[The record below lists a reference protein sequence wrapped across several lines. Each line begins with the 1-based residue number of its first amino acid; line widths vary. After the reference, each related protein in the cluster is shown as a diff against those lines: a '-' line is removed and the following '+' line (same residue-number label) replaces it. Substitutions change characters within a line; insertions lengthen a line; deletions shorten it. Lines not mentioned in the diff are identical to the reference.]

1 MITKPLSALRVGER
15 ARVVELLT
23 ADDMR
28 RRLLELGLVDGT
40 EVCCVQRSP
49 ARDPTAY
56 QIRGALIA
64 LRRCDAAR
72 VLVREV
78 AP

>member
-1 MITKPLSALRVGER
+1 MNTKPLSALRVGER
-15 ARVVELLT
+15 AQVVELLT

-28 RRLLELGLVDGT
+28 RRLLELGLVNGT

-49 ARDPTAY
+49 AGDPTAY

-72 VLVREV
+72 VLVRE
-78 AP
+78 ATP